1 MNEIIY
7 IFRFFREIEMGL
19 LLPSRD
25 KHLTFAYK
33 YMILLTSNPAKS
45 SETSE

>member
-7 IFRFFREIEMGL
+7 IFRFFREIEIGF

-25 KHLTFAYK
+25 KHLTFA